1 VPGDSLH
8 RELALLVEAGLT
20 PLQALQSATRESAD
34 FLGRLQSS
42 GTVQEGNVADL
53 VVLDANPLAMNR
65 SARKD

>member
-42 GTVQEGNVADL
+42 GTVQEGKVADL